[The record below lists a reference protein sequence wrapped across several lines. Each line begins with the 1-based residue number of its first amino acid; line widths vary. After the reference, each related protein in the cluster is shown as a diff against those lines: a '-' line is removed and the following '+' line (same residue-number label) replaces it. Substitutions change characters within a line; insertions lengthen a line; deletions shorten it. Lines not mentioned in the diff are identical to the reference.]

1 MKSPG
6 VFPIITIIT
15 LSIAGTA
22 AAQEPSQSPRFL
34 TDVVGQFNALA
45 QRPDAMGFE
54 LHGPDPSQ
62 CQHMQAVAR
71 VDAADGTPYL
81 LVTRNGNTSFTCP
94 GRGSEHANMYI
105 VKMGSRDKD
114 GERMRSNRLR
124 RNSETTDTPPE
135 TTDRVVRTI
144 LFDGTT
150 EWPHYD
156 HPGGMQQIGDIVV
169 LALEAGQGGQPS
181 TKILFLDV
189 RDPENPAALPRPFLP
204 PTEKAGVV
212 GITPCGSGREGE
224 GLPCPTGH
232 YLMLITGGH
241 NEEML
246 FFEST
251 TSDLTSKDLD
261 WKLMYTWHKDELI
274 GSSWP
279 DNHQTL
285 HFLRQEDGRLF
296 LAGARSVGTVE
307 GYFGDD
313 YIDLYEVGINGSK
326 VELTHRSTRHMISH
340 PTGEG
345 IYDPARQEVLYGGR
359 LASFAAASSFHIT
372 PKGELLFYATEH
384 DNDGPEGSN
393 GRGSVKAGE
402 WRHIDMFRPGSPA
415 VLPNLTAP
423 DAVTLDEGSS
433 ISVSATAAPP
443 IAKPWIELF
452 EYFNYGG
459 RFVVVEH
466 PDFFKDN
473 FDEFG
478 ALDKGWLFDLTRFDN
493 LAASWRWFA
502 PEPCSMR
509 ANQHSFDDSSFPGAR
524 SRTLFGTG
532 VRQSDRN
539 LENVTPDSGSGDMFQ
554 VVSSVQFSDSCS
566 EYYSTPL
573 VVRWDLDFDGSKETT
588 ATTVTMS
595 AARLDGPSDRAL
607 AIETRHP
614 TDGLTATKNIAVHI
628 LNVSPVVGSWALLDA
643 AGRRIGV
650 DVPFALQNRPVSGV
664 ATFTDQGRLDHQ
676 TAMVEWGDGSTT
688 QTFTEFTDAFDG
700 ATGRLV
706 AKHPYSVP
714 GSYNALVAVTDDD
727 GGSGMASAAV
737 SVLSPADAV
746 KQAIA
751 LLDALIA
758 TAPDQARIHLI
769 AARAALA
776 GAGKSGEASGALEK
790 IDRELVVAAAA
801 RLKVA
806 SQHLDRVA
814 ELVDIAII
822 RAIVDEVAA
831 ALVP

>member
-1 MKSPG
+1 
-6 VFPIITIIT
+6 
-15 LSIAGTA
+15 
-22 AAQEPSQSPRFL
+22 
-34 TDVVGQFNALA
+34 
-45 QRPDAMGFE
+45 
-54 LHGPDPSQ
+54 
-62 CQHMQAVAR
+62 
-71 VDAADGTPYL
+71 
-81 LVTRNGNTSFTCP
+81 
-94 GRGSEHANMYI
+94 MYI
-105 VKMGSRDKD
+105 VRMGSRDKD
-114 GERMRSNRLR
+114 GERLRSNRLK

-135 TTDRVVRTI
+135 TTDLVVRTI

-150 EWPHYD
+150 EWPHYG
-156 HPGGMQQIGDIVV
+156 HPGGMQHIGDIVV
-169 LALEAGQGGQPS
+169 LALEAGEGGQPS

-189 RDPENPAALPRPFLP
+189 RDPENPTMLPRPFVP
-204 PTEKAGVV
+204 GTGKAGVV
-212 GITPCGSGREGE
+212 AITPCGSGRE

-232 YLMLITGGH
+232 YLMLITGGN
-241 NEEML
+241 NEEVL

-251 TSDLTSKDLD
+251 TDDLTSDDLD
-261 WKLMYTWHKDELI
+261 WKPLDTWHKDELI

-285 HFLRQEDGRLF
+285 HFLRQADGRLF
-296 LAGARSVGTVE
+296 LAGARSVGTIE

-313 YIDLYEVGINGSK
+313 YIDLYEVGINGSQI
-326 VELTHRSTRHMISH
+326 ELSHRSTRHMISH

-345 IYDPARQEVLYGGR
+345 VYDPLRQEVLYGAR
-359 LASFAAASSFHIT
+359 LASFAAASGFHIT

-415 VLPNLTAP
+415 FLPNLTAP
-423 DAVTLDEGSS
+423 DAVAVDEGSS
-433 ISVSATAAPP
+433 IAVSATAAPP

-459 RFVVVEH
+459 RFVVAEH
-466 PDFFKDN
+466 PDWFKDN

-478 ALDKGWLFDLTRFDN
+478 ALDKGYVFDLSRFDN
-493 LAASWRWFA
+493 RAASWRWFA

-532 VRQSDRN
+532 LRQSDRN

-566 EYYSTPL
+566 AYYSTPL

-588 ATTVTMS
+588 ASTVTMS
-595 AARLDGPSDRAL
+595 AAHLDGPSDRAL

-614 TDGLTATKNIAVHI
+614 TDGLTATKEIAIHI
-628 LNVSPVVGSWALLDA
+628 RNVSPVVGSWSLLDA

-650 DVPFALQNRPVSGV
+650 DVPFALQNRPVSGI

-676 TAMVEWGDGSTT
+676 TAIVEWGDGSTT
-688 QTFTEFTDAFDG
+688 QTFTDFADAFDG
-700 ATGRLV
+700 ATGHL
-706 AKHPYSVP
+706 ASQHSYSAP
-714 GSYNALVAVTDDD
+714 ASYSARVAVTDDD
-727 GGSGMASAAV
+727 AGTGTATVAV
-737 SVLSPADAV
+737 TVVSPADAV

-758 TAPDQARIHLI
+758 TAPDEARINLI
-769 AARAALA
+769 GARAALA
-776 GAGKSGEASGALEK
+776 GAGNSGEASGALEK
-790 IDRELVVAAAA
+790 IDRELVSAAAA
-801 RLKVA
+801 RLRLA
-806 SQHLDRVA
+806 SRQLDRA
-814 ELVDIAII
+814 STLVDIAII
-822 RAIVDEVAA
+822 QAIVDEVAA
-831 ALVP
+831 AIAG